1 MIKTFAL
8 LASIVVAATAPA
20 QDTQGNATKPTLVS
34 VSSKGQDVRVVLHDM
49 FKQAGKS
56 FVLEPNVRFYLYLSL
71 EGVEFEEAL
80 TLVCKTA
87 SLKSEIQNGIY
98 FINKIPA
105 PTATKPTVVKAA
117 FETKPTPKGKL
128 SESVL
133 NKKIT
138 TRFDKIDI
146 RLLLANITQQTG
158 VQFEIAPEVPTF
170 KLDAYLI
177 GTSMKFALETICRAT
192 KLEYSFT
199 DNLTIAITK
208 PEPKNRVSIVGG
220 GS

>member
-1 MIKTFAL
+1 MIKTFVL

-20 QDTQGNATKPTLVS
+20 QETQGNATKPTLVTI
-34 VSSKGQDVRVVLHDM
+34 SSKGQDVRVVLHDM

-80 TLVCKTA
+80 SLVCKTA
-87 SLKSEIQNGIY
+87 SLKTEIQNGIY
-98 FINKIPA
+98 FINKTPA
-105 PTATKPTVVKAA
+105 PTPTKPVVKAA
-117 FETKPTPKGKL
+117 FETKPATKGRL
-128 SESVL
+128 SETVL

-177 GTSMKFALETICRAT
+177 GTSLKFALETICRAT

>member
-8 LASIVVAATAPA
+8 IVSIVIAASAPA
-20 QDTQGNATKPTLVS
+20 QGTSVKPTLVS
-34 VSSKGQDVRVVLHDM
+34 ISSKGQDVRPVLHDM

-71 EGVEFEEAL
+71 ENIEFEEAL
-80 TLVCKTA
+80 SLVCKMA
-87 SLKSEIQNGIY
+87 SLKVEVQNGIY
-98 FINKIPA
+98 FINKIA
-105 PTATKPTVVKAA
+105 PLAPPVKPTIVKAA
-117 FETKPTPKGKL
+117 FETKPQPKGEL
-128 SESVL
+128 PRSVL

-138 TRFDKIDI
+138 TRVDKIDF

-158 VQFEIAPEVPTF
+158 VQFEIAPEVPNF

-177 GTSMKFALETICRAT
+177 GTSLKFGLDTICRAA

-208 PEPKNRVSIVGG
+208 PEPKNRVAVVGG
-220 GS
+220 S